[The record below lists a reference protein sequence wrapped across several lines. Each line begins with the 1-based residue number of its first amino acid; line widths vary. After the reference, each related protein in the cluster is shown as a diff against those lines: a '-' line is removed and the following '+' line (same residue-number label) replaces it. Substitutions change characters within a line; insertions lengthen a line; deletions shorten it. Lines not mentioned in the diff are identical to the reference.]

1 MRAASL
7 ASGWCV
13 RHSADLVWSVDLAFP
28 DRTGCFWG
36 RFGMVSHSSG
46 NPTCVSAKVHRLS
59 SLLEGQDAG
68 GIAIISSPWSD
79 TASALKALRD
89 TWGNQTAKHISGD
102 LTLWTLESWDLHMP
116 SMWQKNRVLP
126 WESQLQEGGR
136 RKASWSEDTGCLT
149 CSVVQGNGGSGGCRW
164 GEPRDP
170 EDQSWR
176 GCILGISVVFMTLSS
191 LHLRFLAHSGSVL
204 TNKLSNTARVSC
216 KGLSEAQRI
225 ETWVGKVLP
234 GDAWDRLASKL
245 SSCCEE

>member
-1 MRAASL
+1 MRASFCRLSL
-7 ASGWCV
+7 KCGPG
-13 RHSADLVWSVDLAFP
+13 FP
-28 DRTGCFWG
+28 WQNRVFLRQIWNGVSLLWQPYLCIGQSTQTVVPPGRTGCWWY
-36 RFGMVSHSSG
+36 SHHFF
-46 NPTCVSAKVHRLS
+46 PVVWY
-59 SLLEGQDAG
+59 SLCSKGPQ
-68 GIAIISSPWSD
+68 
-79 TASALKALRD
+79 RD

-136 RKASWSEDTGCLT
+136 RKASWSETTGCLT

-176 GCILGISVVFMTLSS
+176 GCILGISVVFRTLSS

-216 KGLSEAQRI
+216 KGLSEAQCI

-245 SSCCEE
+245 SSCCED